1 MDYLV
6 EAKKFVRRAV
16 NAEHVDVIKENLKL
30 ADWFL
35 IQEIE
40 ERSGGAGQD
49 RPKKSFEATGGS
61 D

>member
-40 ERSGGAGQD
+40 ERSGGAAQD
-49 RPKKSFEATGGS
+49 RPKKSFGATGGP

>member
-1 MDYLV
+1 MDYIV

-35 IQEIE
+35 LQEIE
-40 ERSGGAGQD
+40 ERSGAGRDGPQ
-49 RPKKSFEATGGS
+49 KSLEPTGSS

>member
-1 MDYLV
+1 MDYQV

-35 IQEIE
+35 SQEIE
-40 ERSGGAGQD
+40 ERSGVGQEG
-49 RPKKSFEATGGS
+49 PQKSLENS
-61 D
+61 KVP